1 MTGLVTKARRKDRTM
16 DKTENRTVK
25 PVHSR
30 KNFVTAVVANDKGE
44 IFDLHG
50 YAAAGMAGPSL
61 IPLTLDDT
69 IPMPF
74 GGELMMMPD
83 RKSVL
88 YNIGNHRFEILDK
101 NPYTPGEPIFP
112 VAAFNSPGFVISYVC
127 AYREKKAAGYLPLF
141 SYGAVGWHKGKFRS
155 AAIRVDRER
164 RQDLRWMKPEDVV
177 AGIADIQKKMPDN
190 RLETHLEKC
199 AMEYGCPAAKNFFL
213 GRYEAPL
220 PTSPRCNARCSG
232 CLSLQ
237 KNSEIPHSQAR
248 IDFTP
253 SPAEIAQVALFHIRR
268 VRRSVVSFGQGCE
281 GDPLLAADVI
291 APAINKIRSAT
302 GRGTINMNT
311 NGSKPQILKKLF
323 EAGLDSIRISL
334 NSARKDS
341 YNAYFRPNR
350 YSFSDVIKSI
360 ETALQ
365 MGKFVS
371 INYLNSPGF
380 TDTPKELEA
389 VTELLKQ
396 HPVNMIQWRNLNFDP
411 MRYWNM
417 MSAVAGHGTP
427 LGMQHVLGR
436 IKESFP
442 SLKYGYFNPPKEKFY
457 ANRP

>member
-1 MTGLVTKARRKDRTM
+1 MGKTK
-16 DKTENRTVK
+16 NRPIN

-30 KNFVTAVVANDKGE
+30 KKFVTAVVANSAGE

-50 YAAAGMAGPSL
+50 YAAAGMADASL
-61 IPLTLDDT
+61 VPLTLDDT

-83 RKSVL
+83 RKPVL
-88 YNIGNHRFEILDK
+88 YNIGTQQFEILDK

-112 VAAFNSPGFVISYVC
+112 VAAFNSPGFVISYVS
-127 AYREKKAAGYLPLF
+127 AYRENTAAGYLPLF
-141 SYGAVGWHKGKFRS
+141 SYGAIGWHKGKFRS
-155 AAIRVDRER
+155 AVIRVDRER
-164 RQDLRWMKPEDVV
+164 RQDLRLMKTEDVV
-177 AGIADIQKKMPDN
+177 AGIADIQKKIPDN

-220 PTSPRCNARCSG
+220 PTSPRCNARCFG

-248 IDFTP
+248 INFKP
-253 SPAEIAQVALFHIRR
+253 SSAEIAAVALLHIRR
-268 VRRSVVSFGQGCE
+268 VKRSVVSFGQGCE

-291 APAINKIRSAT
+291 APAINKIRSVT

-311 NGSKPQILKKLF
+311 NGSKPQTLKKLF

-334 NSARKDS
+334 NSVRKDC
-341 YNAYFRPNR
+341 YNAYFRPNS
-350 YSFSDVIKSI
+350 YSFSDVIQSI
-360 ETALQ
+360 EIALQ
-365 MGKFVS
+365 LGKFVS
-371 INYLNSPGF
+371 INYLNCPGF

-389 VTELLKQ
+389 LTEFLNQ
-396 HPVNMIQWRNLNFDP
+396 HPINMIQWRNLNFDP
-411 MRYWNM
+411 MRYWEI
-417 MSAVAGHGTP
+417 MSAVADPGIP
-427 LGMQHVLGR
+427 LGMQHTLNR

-442 SLKYGYFNPPKEKFY
+442 KLKYGYFNPPKEKFN
-457 ANRP
+457 AN

>member
-1 MTGLVTKARRKDRTM
+1 MGKTK
-16 DKTENRTVK
+16 NRPIN

-30 KNFVTAVVANDKGE
+30 KKFVTAVVANSAGE

-50 YAAAGMAGPSL
+50 YAAAGMADASL
-61 IPLTLDDT
+61 VPLTLDDT

-83 RKSVL
+83 RKPVL
-88 YNIGNHRFEILDK
+88 YNIGTQQFEILDK

-112 VAAFNSPGFVISYVC
+112 VAAFNSPGFVISYVS
-127 AYREKKAAGYLPLF
+127 AYRENTAAGYLPLF
-141 SYGAVGWHKGKFRS
+141 SYGAIGWHKGKFRS
-155 AAIRVDRER
+155 AVIRVDRER
-164 RQDLRWMKPEDVV
+164 RQDLRLMKTEDVV
-177 AGIADIQKKMPDN
+177 AGIADIQKKIPDN

-220 PTSPRCNARCSG
+220 PTSPRCNARCFG

-248 IDFTP
+248 INFKP
-253 SPAEIAQVALFHIRR
+253 SSAEIAAVALLHIRR
-268 VRRSVVSFGQGCE
+268 VKRSVVSFGQGCE

-291 APAINKIRSAT
+291 APAINKIRSVT

-311 NGSKPQILKKLF
+311 NGSKPQTLKKLF

-334 NSARKDS
+334 NSVRKDC
-341 YNAYFRPNR
+341 YNAYFRPNS
-350 YSFSDVIKSI
+350 YSFSDVIQSI
-360 ETALQ
+360 EIALQ
-365 MGKFVS
+365 LGKFVS
-371 INYLNSPGF
+371 INYLNCPGF

-389 VTELLKQ
+389 LTEFLNQ
-396 HPVNMIQWRNLNFDP
+396 HPINMIQWRNLNFDP
-411 MRYWNM
+411 MRYWEI
-417 MSAVAGHGTP
+417 MSAVADPGIP
-427 LGMQHVLGR
+427 LGMQHTLNR

-442 SLKYGYFNPPKEKFY
+442 KLKCGYFNPPKEKFY
-457 ANRP
+457 T